1 MSTTPKLSFEY
12 LELLASAHAPPS
24 GAVLWTHSNKP
35 RLVRHDGEPLT
46 VEYVS
51 GLITRPGEVTTAVS
65 MPPSFMAIAD
75 HKRFSVSPKHTK
87 HDCDKALLRIMR
99 TDCVDSD
106 LLRRGKVEAAGGGD
120 ASWPRG

>member
-1 MSTTPKLSFEY
+1 MSTPPNLSFEY

-24 GAVLWTHSNKP
+24 GAVLWTHTNKP

-65 MPPSFMAIAD
+65 MPPSFMAVAD
-75 HKRFSVSPKHTK
+75 PARFSVSPKHTK
-87 HDCDKALLRIMR
+87 HQCDKALLRIMR
-99 TDCVDSD
+99 TDCIDSD
-106 LLRRGKVEAAGGGD
+106 LLRKKVAVGGGD
-120 ASWPRG
+120 VS